1 MFEDNHDIE
10 VNGLWDTNTK
20 RGLQVFLH
28 QQAGG
33 EVGGDGW
40 KHFFVGKMPWQNLK
54 AISENPKRPLREFNV
69 NLICSPL
76 DG

>member
-40 KHFFVGKMPWQNLK
+40 KHFLLEKCHGK
-54 AISENPKRPLREFNV
+54 ILRQS
-69 NLICSPL
+69 LIPEEVL
-76 DG
+76 A